1 MPPAA
6 HVGNSVDLGNI
17 LDLEPD
23 SVSGWYRP
31 AGQVRQHTFIG
42 PRTENTPMLKLAAS
56 LEHNIKYE
64 NEEIHLDVTVKN
76 VANSNARLPND
87 QAAKK
92 MVKFIRC

>member
-1 MPPAA
+1 MPAHSTYSESMQSSPLGEGMTCQSCHMPPAA

-42 PRTENTPMLKLAAS
+42 PRTEDTPMLKLAAS
-56 LEHNIKYE
+56 LEHKIKYE
-64 NEEIHLDVTVKN
+64 NDE
-76 VANSNARLPND
+76 NSY
-87 QAAKK
+87 
-92 MVKFIRC
+92 